1 MNALRRTIEID
12 FDVHQAIEAER
23 RGFDDPPN
31 SALRR
36 LLKLGSPTGSS
47 PPIRPALANEDS
59 WTKKGV
65 TLPEGTELHVKYAE
79 VEAHGRI
86 IEGKLNFDGK
96 GFSRPSPA
104 VMTVIEHVRG
114 DRVHVNGWMYV
125 YAKRPGEESWTSL
138 AQLRDRAA
146 SRESRARVMTLADY

>member
-1 MNALRRTIEID
+1 MNTLRRTIEID

-31 SALRR
+31 AALRR

-47 PPIRPALANEDS
+47 PPMGTASVNVDS

-65 TLPEGTELHVKYAE
+65 TLPEGTELQVKYAE
-79 VEAHGRI
+79 VEARGRVI
-86 IEGKLNFDGK
+86 DGKLNFDGE
-96 GFSRPSPA
+96 GFSTPSGA

-114 DRVHVNGWMYV
+114 NTVHVNGWMHV
-125 YAKRPGEESWTSL
+125 HAKPPGEASWTSL

-146 SRESRARVMTLADY
+146 SNELRA

>member
-1 MNALRRTIEID
+1 MNTLRRTIEID

-36 LLKLGSPTGSS
+36 LLKLGSPIGSS
-47 PPIRPALANEDS
+47 PPMDSASANVDS
-59 WTKKGV
+59 WTGKGV
-65 TLPEGTELHVKYAE
+65 TLPEGTELQVKYAE
-79 VEAHGRI
+79 VEARGRVI
-86 IEGKLNFDGK
+86 GGKLNFDGK

-104 VMTVIEHVRG
+104 VMTAIEHVRG
-114 DRVHVNGWMYV
+114 DRVNVNGWMYV
-125 YAKRPGEESWTSL
+125 HAKPPGAEIWTSL

-146 SRESRARVMTLADY
+146 SRES